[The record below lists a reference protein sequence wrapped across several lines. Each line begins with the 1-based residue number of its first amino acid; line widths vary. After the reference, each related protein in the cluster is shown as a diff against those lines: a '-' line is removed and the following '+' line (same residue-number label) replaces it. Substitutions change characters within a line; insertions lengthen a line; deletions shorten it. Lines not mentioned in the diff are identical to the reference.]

1 MFWTVL
7 RLCLVPH
14 DCGLYALAFRMP
26 QVAVARVWR
35 LMLEP
40 LPWRVSACPLWVL
53 AAYPV
58 RAMTE
63 SRSTTPWCSSFLF
76 GDRSDTRLYRH
87 TCGRNRAAY
96 ILLTVMY
103 GRHGAT
109 SWLRNTVGEFVET
122 RKSVNIDIYFRKKCR
137 LQHFFQK
144 ADTGHVTLGN
154 ARRENRRKAS
164 VVQTRKQPMAYLHCT
179 GASSVRQ
186 RSMRPSSAVT
196 GAG

>member
-1 MFWTVL
+1 MVL

-26 QVAVARVWR
+26 QVAVARIWR

-122 RKSVNIDIYFRKKCR
+122 RKSVNIDIYFRKKVSI
-137 LQHFFQK
+137 
-144 ADTGHVTLGN
+144 TTLFPKSRHG
-154 ARRENRRKAS
+154 ACYVGEREKGKS
-164 VVQTRKQPMAYLHCT
+164 P
-179 GASSVRQ
+179 
-186 RSMRPSSAVT
+186 
-196 GAG
+196 